1 MAQLFTITENTKR
14 IDVDGTR
21 ENVEIVTEFIVN
33 NLRESQIDRKIIA
46 QISVAI
52 DELYSN
58 IAQYAYG
65 DQIGKVTVLVEVSNG
80 SIAITFA
87 DSGKQFNPLDV
98 DNPDITL
105 DADERGIGGL
115 GIFIVR
121 QTMDDITYAY
131 ENGMNVLKITK
142 SF

>member
-121 QTMDDITYAY
+121 QTMDDIIYAY
-131 ENGMNVLKITK
+131 EDGMNVLKITK

>member
-121 QTMDDITYAY
+121 QTMDDIIYAY